1 MTRAAPTRDDDPVT
15 LADAASHFGLSKGVL
30 KADGLRGKLAMYK
43 LGRQY
48 YTTPNAVREW
58 VERCR
63 VERQDRASI
72 SIKDVDSGLYA
83 TDRVSSARDAL
94 RHSLSGLKSS

>member
-1 MTRAAPTRDDDPVT
+1 MRTSPSRDDDPVT
-15 LADAASHFGLSKGVL
+15 LADAANHFGLSKGVL
-30 KADGLRGKLAMYK
+30 KADGLRGKLTMYK

-72 SIKDVDSGLYA
+72 SIKDGGNGLSA
-83 TDRVSSARDAL
+83 TDRISSARDAL
-94 RHSLSGLKSS
+94 RHRLNGLKSS